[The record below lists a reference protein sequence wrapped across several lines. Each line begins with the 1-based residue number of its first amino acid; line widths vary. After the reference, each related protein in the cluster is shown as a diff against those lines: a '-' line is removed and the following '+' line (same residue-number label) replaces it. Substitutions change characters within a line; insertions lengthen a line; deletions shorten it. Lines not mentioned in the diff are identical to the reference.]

1 MHDGTLEDVAPAD
14 ILLPMLFGVSYGFV
28 GGTMISLLEFFDF
41 GMGLLVICAMLV
53 SVSLITSIASEV
65 RTKGFRGIGSGII
78 EGLGLS
84 LVLGI
89 FSLMALGC
97 FDELYS
103 IAIWIMP
110 SILLI
115 LSIAGG
121 TSWEKHDGFKEGKG
135 RLVWLGLVVLVYLMV
150 RILTASFW
158 VTLTVG
164 AIAPLELITMI
175 SQRLF
180 VPSMYTVAFTAI
192 ELGVLVGLAYSDLL
206 DGLSE
211 RPDA

>member
-1 MHDGTLEDVAPAD
+1 
-14 ILLPMLFGVSYGFV
+14 
-28 GGTMISLLEFFDF
+28 
-41 GMGLLVICAMLV
+41 
-53 SVSLITSIASEV
+53 
-65 RTKGFRGIGSGII
+65 
-78 EGLGLS
+78 
-84 LVLGI
+84 
-89 FSLMALGC
+89 
-97 FDELYS
+97 
-103 IAIWIMP
+103 MP